1 MTLAWEINV
10 PFLLLLFHMRV
21 CISTFVNVVVLYRIR
36 SGQSQNG
43 ITIRATGT
51 SHIRTVPNY
60 NHVWSEAT
68 TCGYVTYFT
77 QIIPFNLGCV
87 LFGSLCSGG
96 SRSARSP
103 RPGY

>member
-43 ITIRATGT
+43 YTIRATGT

-60 NHVWSEAT
+60 NHV
-68 TCGYVTYFT
+68 
-77 QIIPFNLGCV
+77 
-87 LFGSLCSGG
+87 
-96 SRSARSP
+96 
-103 RPGY
+103 

>member
-43 ITIRATGT
+43 IRYARQGQAIYGQCP
-51 SHIRTVPNY
+51 III
-60 NHVWSEAT
+60 
-68 TCGYVTYFT
+68 TCD
-77 QIIPFNLGCV
+77 L
-87 LFGSLCSGG
+87 
-96 SRSARSP
+96 RR
-103 RPGY
+103 